1 MIRKDVSGQTTVEF
15 SLLILFFFVAFFS
28 VIQIGLIAVHKH
40 ELNGFCF
47 EVARYW
53 SLMVDPDIDDA
64 INAVST
70 AYRENRD
77 DTPMAEFMAVTLNAD
92 ACQNGIYFY
101 AWIPLLIPGAAHLIT
116 DELGTGGRRF
126 EGIAAAAASSLNLPM
141 KRAVAVKIWVPIQ
154 LEPTLG
160 VKKVGCG
167 APGEPACYDNE
178 GCGGTGQPKCPD
190 DPLLPWCLPPG
201 WGSS

>member
-1 MIRKDVSGQTTVEF
+1 VIRKDVSGQTTVEF

-47 EVARYW
+47 ETARYW
-53 SLMVDPDIDDA
+53 SLMVNPDIDDA

-70 AYRENRD
+70 AFRENRD
-77 DTPMAEFMAVTLNAD
+77 ETPMVEFMAVTLNAQ
-92 ACQNGIYFY
+92 ACKDGIRFY
-101 AWIPLLIPGAAHLIT
+101 GWIPLLIPGAAHLIT
-116 DELGTGGRRF
+116 DELGTGGRRY

-141 KRAVAVKIWVPIQ
+141 RRAVAVRIWVPMT

-160 VKKVGCG
+160 LDKDGCG
-167 APGEPACYDNE
+167 GSGEPPCYDND
-178 GCGGTGQPKCPD
+178 GCGGSGQPRCPD
-190 DPLLPWCLPPG
+190 RRPSLPTCG
-201 WGSS
+201 GF